1 MSSSHNLI
9 LNLFGSII
17 SIEPPSNLIQLR
29 QKISDNFIFK
39 KTDADELILS
49 YDKDSKTMHIETEE
63 DYKSFLDS
71 NINQIY
77 IDTCQNKEIYQE
89 NFSKLQEDKSNDEK
103 KLNEL
108 KKQNEEYKKLLSTK
122 FISQKQEI
130 IEITKQI
137 QELFSKRK
145 KLVQYIK
152 IEKGKI
158 LRLKKNNDKSIAD
171 LEKKLG
177 IKNSKV
183 NKTENIINIYKKRR
197 NRKLKKYF
205 TKKENNLYNQKFYS
219 ISHEK
224 IKNPSIKNPPDSSF
238 PGINLKNINR
248 IKFKRKTSPLSGDE
262 ALREK
267 KIINTNENKNNLN
280 PFNDENEEA
289 KGQKQKFVKIAEII
303 CNTIKSINDI
313 ANDKTQNKNVSVT
326 PEKKEKKDKNIKLKE
341 KEKEKKEIQE
351 KPQSERNEELKN
363 KNAENK
369 KETINNKA
377 QKNERVLLSNKEK
390 TKNSKKTEE
399 KKIQKRNS
407 KDNNINKK
415 VDSIIKN
422 NNNKK

>member
-1 MSSSHNLI
+1 MSSQKINLDLFGEIVTIDSPQNLI
-9 LNLFGSII
+9 
-17 SIEPPSNLIQLR
+17 ELR
-29 QKISDNFIFK
+29 QKISEKFILK
-39 KTDADELILS
+39 KADADELILT
-49 YDKDSKTMHIETEE
+49 YKKDSKNIQIDNEE
-63 DYKSFLDS
+63 DYKTFLES
-71 NINQIY
+71 KIGQIQ
-77 IDTCQNKEIYQE
+77 IDISQNSQIYQE
-89 NFSKLQEDKSNDEK
+89 NLIKLKEEKEKDEN

-108 KKQNEEYKKLLSTK
+108 LKQNEEYKKLLSTK

-238 PGINLKNINR
+238 PGINIKNINR

-326 PEKKEKKDKNIKLKE
+326 QEKKEKKDKNIKLKE

>member
-1 MSSSHNLI
+1 MSSQKINLDLFGEIVTIDSPPNLI
-9 LNLFGSII
+9 D
-17 SIEPPSNLIQLR
+17 LR
-29 QKISDNFIFK
+29 LKISEKFILK
-39 KTDADELILS
+39 KADADELILT
-49 YDKDSKTMHIETEE
+49 YKKDSKNIQIDNEE
-63 DYKSFLDS
+63 DYKTFLES
-71 NINQIY
+71 KIGQIQ
-77 IDTCQNKEIYQE
+77 IDISQNSQIYQE
-89 NFSKLQEDKSNDEK
+89 NLIKLKEEKEKDEN

-108 KKQNEEYKKLLSTK
+108 LKQNEEYKKLLSTK

-183 NKTENIINIYKKRR
+183 NKTENAINIYKKRR

-238 PGINLKNINR
+238 PGINIKNINR

-289 KGQKQKFVKIAEII
+289 KDQKQKFVKIAEII

-326 PEKKEKKDKNIKLKE
+326 QEKKEKKDKNNKLKE

-377 QKNERVLLSNKEK
+377 QKNECVLLSNKEK

>member
-1 MSSSHNLI
+1 MSSQKINLDLFGEIVTIDSPPNLI
-9 LNLFGSII
+9 D
-17 SIEPPSNLIQLR
+17 LR
-29 QKISDNFIFK
+29 LKISEKFILK
-39 KTDADELILS
+39 KADADELILT
-49 YDKDSKTMHIETEE
+49 YKKDSKNIQIDNEE
-63 DYKSFLDS
+63 DYKTFLES
-71 NINQIY
+71 KIGQIQ
-77 IDTCQNKEIYQE
+77 IDISQNSQIYQE
-89 NFSKLQEDKSNDEK
+89 NLIKLKEEKEKDEN

-108 KKQNEEYKKLLSTK
+108 LKQNEEYKKLLSTK

-183 NKTENIINIYKKRR
+183 NKTENAINIYKKRR

-238 PGINLKNINR
+238 PGINIKNINR

-313 ANDKTQNKNVSVT
+313 ANDKAQNKNVSVT
-326 PEKKEKKDKNIKLKE
+326 QEKKEKKDKNNKLKE

>member
-1 MSSSHNLI
+1 MSSQKINLDLFGEIVTIDSPPNLI
-9 LNLFGSII
+9 D
-17 SIEPPSNLIQLR
+17 LR
-29 QKISDNFIFK
+29 LKISEKFILK
-39 KTDADELILS
+39 KADADELILT
-49 YDKDSKTMHIETEE
+49 YKKDSKNIQIDNEE
-63 DYKSFLDS
+63 DYKTFLES
-71 NINQIY
+71 KIGQIQ
-77 IDTCQNKEIYQE
+77 IDISQNSQIYQE
-89 NFSKLQEDKSNDEK
+89 NLIKLKEEKEKDEN

-108 KKQNEEYKKLLSTK
+108 LKQNEEYKKLLSTK

-238 PGINLKNINR
+238 PGINIKNINR

-326 PEKKEKKDKNIKLKE
+326 QEKKEKKDKNIKLKE